1 MRNGIVENWR
11 RGHSEKP
18 TVPAAPSV
26 FVIDDEVGDV
36 GGAVAPHA
44 AHIKGIER
52 LGILHHEV
60 KSSGFAQSLGIERDF
75 EFGGAHGAK
84 RRGTSGHARH
94 TASDQA
100 VWRPVRGR

>member
-26 FVIDDEVGDV
+26 FVVDDEVGDV

-52 LGILHHEV
+52 LGILHHQL
-60 KSSGFAQSLGIERDF
+60 KPSGFAQSLGIERDF
-75 EFGGAHGAK
+75 EYRTGFSVPGGRK
-84 RRGTSGHARH
+84 SQLPKTRLFRSYPEPQ
-94 TASDQA
+94 SL
-100 VWRPVRGR
+100 